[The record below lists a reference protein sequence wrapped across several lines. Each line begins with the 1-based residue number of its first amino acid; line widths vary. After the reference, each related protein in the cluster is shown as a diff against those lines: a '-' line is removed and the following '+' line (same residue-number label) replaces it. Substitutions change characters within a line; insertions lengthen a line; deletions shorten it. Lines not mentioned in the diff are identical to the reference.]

1 MDVQDRSTDY
11 AQHIEYASSKS
22 ARIPFALA
30 GIHFQKKIGWDGIR
44 IWWLSLF
51 LGFGLL
57 GCVSEQVPQCN
68 QIAEEQLHLPA
79 AYILCEGLWK
89 YDNSTLSRFD
99 LTTATVYNE
108 FFQKQNCQLRLGD
121 TGNDM
126 ALLGDTLFIAITE
139 SRTIE
144 QLNAQTGQWLNRLEL
159 GDAQPRH
166 LCILDTVRGYV
177 TILNQDKVIEFNPA
191 TMEMTG
197 RSVAVGPAPEEIATD
212 GRYLYVVNS
221 GYGDFRTTE
230 PGANTLSVIDPTT
243 MTEIQKV
250 PLPPNPTM
258 VTVGN
263 GIIFI
268 GYYHLPSLKD
278 SIGGIVALDQHTLQ
292 VVGHWK
298 IAEPVQLWWDS
309 VSQQCFV
316 LSDTALYVIQDSLSV
331 VLSRQSSPYHHWYA
345 MAVSPLDGSI
355 WIADAKDFVSPGE
368 ILVFAPNQSSP
379 TFSFEVGL
387 NPGDICFVLPAP

>member
-166 LCILDTVRGYV
+166 LCILDA
-177 TILNQDKVIEFNPA
+177 IC
-191 TMEMTG
+191 
-197 RSVAVGPAPEEIATD
+197 
-212 GRYLYVVNS
+212 
-221 GYGDFRTTE
+221 
-230 PGANTLSVIDPTT
+230 TL
-243 MTEIQKV
+243 
-250 PLPPNPTM
+250 
-258 VTVGN
+258 
-263 GIIFI
+263 
-268 GYYHLPSLKD
+268 
-278 SIGGIVALDQHTLQ
+278 
-292 VVGHWK
+292 
-298 IAEPVQLWWDS
+298 
-309 VSQQCFV
+309 
-316 LSDTALYVIQDSLSV
+316 
-331 VLSRQSSPYHHWYA
+331 
-345 MAVSPLDGSI
+345 
-355 WIADAKDFVSPGE
+355 
-368 ILVFAPNQSSP
+368 
-379 TFSFEVGL
+379 
-387 NPGDICFVLPAP
+387 